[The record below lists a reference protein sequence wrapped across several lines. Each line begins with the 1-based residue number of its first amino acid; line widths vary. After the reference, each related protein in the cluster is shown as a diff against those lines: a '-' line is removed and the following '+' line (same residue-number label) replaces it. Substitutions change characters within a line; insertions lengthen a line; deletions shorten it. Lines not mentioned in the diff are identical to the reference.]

1 MMIIEL
7 IIVLAIFAYI
17 AGMPAA
23 FAFAMLVNKNQYD
36 SKAKIILKSII
47 QAIGSWGFII
57 WILQKIKN

>member
-7 IIVLAIFAYI
+7 IIILGIFAYI
-17 AGMPAA
+17 AGMPGA
-23 FAFAMLVNKNQYD
+23 FAFAMLVNRNQYD
-36 SKAKIILKSII
+36 NKTRIILKSII